1 MLMTSS
7 WCAQEENEG
16 EEDLLDQLASVLTAV
31 LRKYGDAAL
40 PFLAELMPALG
51 ALLEPGRDP
60 EERRIAICILD
71 DILEHCPAGARALA
85 HVRSVLRPGHVSSLR
100 AWALS
105 AQPLVARHGLG
116 SSWTAF
122 W

>member
-1 MLMTSS
+1 M
-7 WCAQEENEG
+7 QEENED

-31 LRKYGDAAL
+31 LRNYGDAAL

-71 DILEHCPAGARALA
+71 DILEHCPAGGRPQPGRRSFCFPIGNRGDLRRAGRGSGDPVDLEVA
-85 HVRSVLRPGHVSSLR
+85 WRLWRAPGDLEGV
-100 AWALS
+100 
-105 AQPLVARHGLG
+105 
-116 SSWTAF
+116 
-122 W
+122 

>member
-1 MLMTSS
+1 MTSS
-7 WCAQEENEG
+7 WFVQEENEG

-85 HVRSVLRPGHVSSLR
+85 HLRSVSQLEVMCPPCRPG
-100 AWALS
+100 
-105 AQPLVARHGLG
+105 P
-116 SSWTAF
+116 
-122 W
+122 